1 MKGGWRGDETET
13 RCWWCDIFKVTCCRW
28 SDRNILVIW
37 RQNHKVLLN
46 LTKQKPKVEGRGSC
60 SADGLKVIQCFRC
73 EDVDLSHQGRVM
85 MSDCGFTCIEAY
97 RRLIAW
103 LSGLMIWGTRCLTS
117 SLSLFSIISR
127 RLQCSW
133 NQSDIMARPS
143 LVASWPAHSPD
154 ISASQHVGWTVVS
167 DVPLPVDLQQ
177 LHSGENQLVIRSRLT
192 DSQFTRPYF
201 RGWKSVSQI
210 KSVSCQCEQLTA
222 HLCTNPAVQSA
233 PWCDSPVGRTAEQ
246 RGGRETLQSL
256 LNSWEMIKNRDV
268 MIVECFINHQICS
281 WLIDRNS
288 NHQLSF
294 LNLLSKQ
301 NKVKYCLFVLIFCCV
316 PLRSIKNHHHTS
328 AERRLIFMCRCFT
341 HTVVCSS
348 SFVEAERR
356 RLMLETS
363 SEH

>member
-1 MKGGWRGDETET
+1 MQLKPVWHHGSSFLGCILTCSLTWHLGLAARWMDG
-13 RCWWCDIFKVTCCRW
+13 RVWCSSSCRPPAARHQVT
-28 SDRNILVIW
+28 S
-37 RQNHKVLLN
+37 
-46 LTKQKPKVEGRGSC
+46 
-60 SADGLKVIQCFRC
+60 DGL
-73 EDVDLSHQGRVM
+73 
-85 MSDCGFTCIEAY
+85 TA
-97 RRLIAW
+97 
-103 LSGLMIWGTRCLTS
+103 S
-117 SLSLFSIISR
+117 S
-127 RLQCSW
+127 SW
-133 NQSDIMARPS
+133 T
-143 LVASWPAHSPD
+143 HPD
-154 ISASQHVGWTVVS
+154 WV
-167 DVPLPVDLQQ
+167 
-177 LHSGENQLVIRSRLT
+177 
-192 DSQFTRPYF
+192 TRPYF

-210 KSVSCQCEQLTA
+210 KSVSCQSEQLRA
-222 HLCTNPAVQSA
+222 HLCTDPAVQSA

-268 MIVECFINHQICS
+268 TIVECFINRQICS
-281 WLIDRNS
+281 WLIDRHS

-328 AERRLIFMCRCFT
+328 AERCLIFMCRCFT